1 MIPILAKML
10 MPMIITIP
18 MQVQMMFIS
27 MLVIKTRL
35 LLMLTQMLMT
45 QLMLTDDKNQAVI
58 DADTDAD
65 D

>member
-1 MIPILAKML
+1 MIPILAKKML

-35 LLMLTQMLMT
+35 LLKLTQMLLT
-45 QLMLTDDKNQAVI
+45 QLMLTQRHRC
-58 DADTDAD
+58 
-65 D
+65 